1 MKILI
6 ADDDAVA
13 RLLVT
18 RVCQALGHDCLTA
31 ADGTAAWDLYLEQ
44 APDVVISDRLMPGMD
59 GVELCRRIRS
69 GGAATTYV
77 VLVTGLDSRADASA
91 GMEAGADDYLTKP
104 IDPFQLQ
111 LRLVAAQRTTALHQQ
126 LASSTAQ
133 LQRMN
138 VELTRL
144 SRTDALTGVG
154 NRMRLH
160 EDAARMHAHAER
172 HLRPYAVALCDVDHF
187 KAYNDR
193 YGHLAGDEALRR
205 VAEILATS
213 SRREDAV
220 YRYGGEEFVLLSDD
234 QRLSGA
240 VAAAERCRQAVES
253 PALLHA
259 AAPTMGIVTIS
270 VGIAEFRL
278 ADHAD
283 SDAVLLEADDALYRA
298 KRQGRNRVVVASGT
312 VPAA

>member
-1 MKILI
+1 VKILI

-59 GVELCRRIRS
+59 GVKLCRRIRS
-69 GGAATTYV
+69 GGAPTTYV

-205 VAEILATS
+205 VAETLATS

-253 PALLHA
+253 LALLHA

>member
-59 GVELCRRIRS
+59 GVKLCRRIRS
-69 GGAATTYV
+69 GGAPTTYV

-111 LRLVAAQRTTALHQQ
+111 MRLVAAQRTTALHQQ

-205 VAEILATS
+205 VAETLATS

-253 PALLHA
+253 LALLHA

>member
-1 MKILI
+1 VKILI

-31 ADGTAAWDLYLEQ
+31 ADGSAAWDLYLEQ

-59 GVELCRRIRS
+59 GVKLCRRIRS
-69 GGAATTYV
+69 GGAPTTYV

-205 VAEILATS
+205 VAETLATS

>member
-31 ADGTAAWDLYLEQ
+31 ADGSAAWDLYLEQ

-59 GVELCRRIRS
+59 GVKLCRRIRS
-69 GGAATTYV
+69 GGAPTTYV

-205 VAEILATS
+205 VAETLATS

-253 PALLHA
+253 LALLHA

>member
-59 GVELCRRIRS
+59 GVKLCRRIRS
-69 GGAATTYV
+69 GGAPTTYV

-104 IDPFQLQ
+104 IDPFELQ

-253 PALLHA
+253 LALLHA

>member
-1 MKILI
+1 VKILI

-59 GVELCRRIRS
+59 GVKLCRRIRS
-69 GGAATTYV
+69 GGAPTTYV

-104 IDPFQLQ
+104 IDPFELQ

-253 PALLHA
+253 LALLHA

>member
-31 ADGTAAWDLYLEQ
+31 ADGSAAWDLYLEQ

-59 GVELCRRIRS
+59 GVKLCRRIRS

-205 VAEILATS
+205 VAETLATS

-253 PALLHA
+253 LALLHA
-259 AAPTMGIVTIS
+259 AAP
-270 VGIAEFRL
+270 RW
-278 ADHAD
+278 
-283 SDAVLLEADDALYRA
+283 
-298 KRQGRNRVVVASGT
+298 AS
-312 VPAA
+312 